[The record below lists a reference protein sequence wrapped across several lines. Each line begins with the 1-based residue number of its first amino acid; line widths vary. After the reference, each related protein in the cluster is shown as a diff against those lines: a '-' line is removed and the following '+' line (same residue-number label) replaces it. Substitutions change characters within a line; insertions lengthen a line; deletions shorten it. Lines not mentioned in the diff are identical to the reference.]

1 MFQDSVPA
9 GSYND
14 PFLSSVCVCVC
25 VCVCVR
31 VCLCVCARVCGW
43 VGGCVC
49 LCVCVCVEDGVEQL
63 LHVHDEDE
71 EVPGSHMCGRDMG
84 GDKQK
89 YQHTRLETEPW
100 PQAHKVPSS
109 RTPGQRGD
117 RRHYVGL
124 LGTGATAKTCATGN
138 RWHRTHKTVVQS
150 SCLFTRRVKASASNI
165 SAESVDSYYAA

>member
-1 MFQDSVPA
+1 V
-9 GSYND
+9 GGW
-14 PFLSSVCVCVC
+14 VCVF
-25 VCVCVR
+25 
-31 VCLCVCARVCGW
+31 VCL
-43 VGGCVC
+43 
-49 LCVCVCVEDGVEQL
+49 CVCVEDGVEQL
-63 LHVHDEDE
+63 RHVHDEDE